1 MFSILIPSYNNL
13 PYLKLCIESIQKHSS
28 MNHEIIVHLNEG
40 SDGSLDFL
48 KSQNIKFS
56 HSDTNIGLCSSIN
69 NAAKLSSCDYLL
81 YAHDDMYFCPDWDTV
96 LANEI
101 KQLHHDLF
109 YLSGTMI
116 EVKRGAHIAFDCG
129 ESYKNFDEKKLL
141 NNFKNLL
148 FYDHQGSYFAPH
160 LVSKRVWNSV
170 SGFSEEFNPGFGSD
184 PDFNMKLWNLGVRLF
199 KGINDF
205 RVYHFG
211 SVTTRKKISLKL
223 NRGNKTFLLKWG
235 FTISFFKKYYL
246 KSNTKFDGPLKNPI
260 KNFNFFLEL
269 MFCRIKKFF
278 FKFIT

>member
-13 PYLKLCIESIQKHSS
+13 PYLKLCIESIQKHSR

-69 NAAKLSSCDYLL
+69 NAAKLSTYDYLL
-81 YAHDDMYFCPDWDTV
+81 YTHDDMYFCPDWDTV

-116 EVKRGAHIAFDCG
+116 EFKRGAHIAFDCG

-141 NNFKNLL
+141 NNFKDLL
-148 FYDHQGSYFAPH
+148 FYDHQGSHFAPH
-160 LVSKRVWNSV
+160 LISKRVWNSV

-199 KGINDF
+199 KGLNDF

-211 SVTTRKKISLKL
+211 SVTTRKKISLKP

-235 FTISFFKKYYL
+235 ITISFFKKYYL

-269 MFCRIKKFF
+269 IFCKLKKFF